1 MTSPDPMGYGQTLSS
16 PKSFPRHE
24 EDPMPR
30 DKKNP
35 LKKPIKSPSKP
46 AVTPSDLGSGF
57 LADAARKIQKRLA
70 QQKKTLDQI

>member
-1 MTSPDPMGYGQTLSS
+1 
-16 PKSFPRHE
+16 
-24 EDPMPR
+24 MPR

-46 AVTPSDLGSGF
+46 AVTPSDLGTGF

>member
-1 MTSPDPMGYGQTLSS
+1 ML
-16 PKSFPRHE
+16 
-24 EDPMPR
+24 R
-30 DKKNP
+30 DKKNT
-35 LKKPIKSPSKP
+35 LKKPIKSPSTP

>member
-1 MTSPDPMGYGQTLSS
+1 MILDIPIAHGLWSD
-16 PKSFPRHE
+16 FPFPVDSK
-24 EDPMPR
+24 EDAMPR

-46 AVTPSDLGSGF
+46 AVTPSDLGTGF